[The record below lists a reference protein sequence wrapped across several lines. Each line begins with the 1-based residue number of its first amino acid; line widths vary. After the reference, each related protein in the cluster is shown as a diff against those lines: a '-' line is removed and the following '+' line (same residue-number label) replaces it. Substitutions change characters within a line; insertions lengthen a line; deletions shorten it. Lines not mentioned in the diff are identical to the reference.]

1 MPPAPTWMR
10 EVARD
15 DARSQISHGASEI
28 SLTSRASDAGS
39 VKDSASDAGSAATMD
54 TSLSAGTL
62 ASAAS
67 TAFFPPTVHFFSLD
81 DFAGH
86 EIHAILENG
95 EGEHGDHDPA
105 VDFHEE
111 ASSQARSV
119 RPGSIVSNLE
129 QRLGEIEGV
138 QGVEAWPE
146 ADTVLGGAC
155 AGSSSS
161 HAGDQASPPA
171 QARDGTP
178 ARRHHAPAP
187 RPPPLHLSLALLCH
201 RGWCPLAGSRSG
213 PASVYYGREPTP
225 PPLAAPVASAS
236 RAAAEPAA
244 PSSPQPPRR
253 RKAT

>member
-1 MPPAPTWMR
+1 MAHRVEHSYM
-10 EVARD
+10 
-15 DARSQISHGASEI
+15 
-28 SLTSRASDAGS
+28 
-39 VKDSASDAGSAATMD
+39 
-54 TSLSAGTL
+54 
-62 ASAAS
+62 
-67 TAFFPPTVHFFSLD
+67 F
-81 DFAGH
+81 
-86 EIHAILENG
+86 G

-111 ASSQARSV
+111 ASSLARSV

-161 HAGDQASPPA
+161 HAGDQRCSYAYA
-171 QARDGTP
+171 AMREMQYRDLTP
-178 ARRHHAPAP
+178 ADLQA
-187 RPPPLHLSLALLCH
+187 LSGLSLTGSSEPGSH
-201 RGWCPLAGSRSG
+201 PRGGSRSG